1 LRRCSPTSIANALAA
16 PSDEDASAPLLAKLK
31 TSAQEQ
37 RTLETNQARLVVQN
51 ETWQYAR
58 DQRDQAE
65 A

>member
-16 PSDEDASAPLLAKLK
+16 PGDEEASAPLLAKLK

-37 RTLETNQARLVVQN
+37 WTPEADRARLVVRN